1 MAPREY
7 ICCSGTSCAG
17 WIWADRAKKNQ
28 LCKMCS
34 TPWANSI
41 RKARQNWSKWKPQW
55 PTVAEAAYWQ
65 PPKKPK
71 TPKAPLPN
79 KVLQA
84 LGVAWDSV
92 PEEVQKNLKEAG
104 YKPPKAQV
112 KEEVDDLADLCQKHE
127 AALPE
132 EVKAYLKGLK
142 ASQEV
147 TPSQAA
153 SQASQSWQSA
163 AGKLKHIADQKIDLQ
178 KRIDMAKESLRQL
191 LQEMIVLNEQA
202 ERAQKAVEASSGL
215 LKERVF
221 CETAAD
227 MEVDSILQ
235 ELRLTTKSKRGNS
248 MKLKRREKQRLG
260 GDASRKCQCPA
271 RVWPGGL
278 GTRRVGPGAPKQG
291 PHRANVRPQA
301 RAGTHA
307 ANCPAV
313 PNSVC
318 RILQTR
324 CSHQST
330 WEKIEGGLGEATY
343 CKQQWL

>member
-1 MAPREY
+1 
-7 ICCSGTSCAG
+7 
-17 WIWADRAKKNQ
+17 
-28 LCKMCS
+28 MCS

-41 RKARQNWSKWKPQW
+41 RKARQNWSQWKPQW

-65 PPKKPK
+65 PPKKPNQDSES
-71 TPKAPLPN
+71 TTAEQGPASPWS
-79 KVLQA
+79 
-84 LGVAWDSV
+84 GVDSV

-127 AALPE
+127 AALVE

-147 TPSQAA
+147 MPSQAA

-235 ELRLTTKSKRGNS
+235 ELGGSLNEEQER
-248 MKLKRREKQRLG
+248 KLHEIQAEREAKRRRTQEV
-260 GDASRKCQCPA
+260 PTP
-271 RVWPGGL
+271 PGL
-278 GTRRVGPGAPKQG
+278 EERTRRGCLPEMLMPRQGLARWPRDWACGAWSPK
-291 PHRANVRPQA
+291 A
-301 RAGTHA
+301 RA
-307 ANCPAV
+307 P
-313 PNSVC
+313 
-318 RILQTR
+318 
-324 CSHQST
+324 QSQC
-330 WEKIEGGLGEATY
+330 ATPSKGWNT
-343 CKQQWL
+343 CCALPSSS

>member
-1 MAPREY
+1 MH
-7 ICCSGTSCAG
+7 C
-17 WIWADRAKKNQ
+17 KK
-28 LCKMCS
+28 CR

-41 RKARQNWSKWKPQW
+41 RKARQNWSQWKPQW

-71 TPKAPLPN
+71 PPKTPLPN

-84 LGVAWDSV
+84 LGVAWDNV
-92 PEEVQKNLKEAG
+92 PEEVQKNLQEAG
-104 YKPPKAQV
+104 YRPPKAQV
-112 KEEVDDLADLCQKHE
+112 KEEVDDLTDLCQKHE

-163 AGKLKHIADQKIDLQ
+163 AGKLKHIADQKIGLQ

-215 LKERVF
+215 LKEKVF
-221 CETAAD
+221 CESAAD
-227 MEVDSILQ
+227 MEVDSILHELGVSLNEEQ
-235 ELRLTTKSKRGNS
+235 EK
-248 MKLKRREKQRLG
+248 KLHEIKAEREAKRRRTQEG
-260 GDASRKCQCPA
+260 PTP
-271 RVWPGGL
+271 PGLEEHTQEGMPPGNANAPPGL
-278 GTRRVGPGAPKQG
+278 GPVA
-291 PHRANVRPQA
+291 
-301 RAGTHA
+301 
-307 ANCPAV
+307 
-313 PNSVC
+313 
-318 RILQTR
+318 
-324 CSHQST
+324 
-330 WEKIEGGLGEATY
+330 
-343 CKQQWL
+343 

>member
-7 ICCSGTSCAG
+7 TCCSGKSCTG
-17 WIWADRAKKNQ
+17 WIWADKAQ
-28 LCKMCS
+28 PHMLCKKCR

-41 RKARQNWSKWKPQW
+41 RKVRQTWSQWKPQW

-71 TPKAPLPN
+71 TPKTPLPN

-84 LGVAWDSV
+84 LGVAWDNV
-92 PEEVQKNLKEAG
+92 PTEVQKSLQEAG

-112 KEEVDDLADLCQKHE
+112 KEEVDDLTDLCQKHE

-163 AGKLKHIADQKIDLQ
+163 TGKLKHIADQKIDLQ
-178 KRIDMAKESLRQL
+178 KRIDMAKGSLRQL

-202 ERAQKAVEASSGL
+202 EKAQKAVEASSGL
-215 LKERVF
+215 LKEKVF
-221 CETAAD
+221 CESAAD
-227 MEVDSILQ
+227 MEVDSILH
-235 ELRLTTKSKRGNS
+235 ELGVSRRAPPLQALRSTPRRGCLPALP
-248 MKLKRREKQRLG
+248 MPRRG
-260 GDASRKCQCPA
+260 WA
-271 RVWPGGL
+271 RWP
-278 GTRRVGPGAPKQG
+278 RDSACGAWSPK
-291 PHRANVRPQA
+291 A
-301 RAGTHA
+301 RAPQSQCAT
-307 ANCPAV
+307 PAQGW
-313 PNSVC
+313 NTC
-318 RILQTR
+318 
-324 CSHQST
+324 
-330 WEKIEGGLGEATY
+330 
-343 CKQQWL
+343 

>member
-1 MAPREY
+1 MPRGAFLLAMAPREY
-7 ICCSGTSCAG
+7 ICCSGASCTG
-17 WIWADRAKKNQ
+17 WIWADKAKQNQ
-28 LCKMCS
+28 LCKKCR

-41 RKARQNWSKWKPQW
+41 RKARQNWSQWKPQW

-65 PPKKPK
+65 PSESTTAEQGP
-71 TPKAPLPN
+71 A
-79 KVLQA
+79 
-84 LGVAWDSV
+84 S

-112 KEEVDDLADLCQKHE
+112 KEEVDDLTDLCQKHE

-163 AGKLKHIADQKIDLQ
+163 AGKLKHIADQKIGLQ

-215 LKERVF
+215 LKEKVF
-221 CETAAD
+221 CESAAD
-227 MEVDSILQ
+227 MEVDSIFHELGVSLNEEQ
-235 ELRLTTKSKRGNS
+235 EK
-248 MKLKRREKQRLG
+248 KLHEIKAEREAKRRRTQEV
-260 GDASRKCQCPA
+260 PTP
-271 RVWPGGL
+271 PGLEEQTQEGMPP
-278 GTRRVGPGAPKQG
+278 GNANAPPGFGPVA
-291 PHRANVRPQA
+291 
-301 RAGTHA
+301 
-307 ANCPAV
+307 
-313 PNSVC
+313 
-318 RILQTR
+318 
-324 CSHQST
+324 
-330 WEKIEGGLGEATY
+330 
-343 CKQQWL
+343 

>member
-7 ICCSGTSCAG
+7 ICCSGKSCTG
-17 WIWADRAKKNQ
+17 WIWADKAQ
-28 LCKMCS
+28 PHMLCKKCR

-41 RKARQNWSKWKPQW
+41 RKVRQNWSQWKPQW

-71 TPKAPLPN
+71 TPKTPLPN
-79 KVLQA
+79 Q
-84 LGVAWDSV
+84 
-92 PEEVQKNLKEAG
+92 EAG

-112 KEEVDDLADLCQKHE
+112 KEEVDDLTDLCQKHE

-163 AGKLKHIADQKIDLQ
+163 AGKLKHIADQKIGLQ

-215 LKERVF
+215 LKEKVF
-221 CETAAD
+221 CESAAD
-227 MEVDSILQ
+227 MEVDSILHELGVSLNEEQ
-235 ELRLTTKSKRGNS
+235 EK
-248 MKLKRREKQRLG
+248 KLHEIKAEREAKRRRTG
-260 GDASRKCQCPA
+260 
-271 RVWPGGL
+271 
-278 GTRRVGPGAPKQG
+278 G
-291 PHRANVRPQA
+291 PHPS
-301 RAGTHA
+301 G
-307 ANCPAV
+307 P
-313 PNSVC
+313 
-318 RILQTR
+318 
-324 CSHQST
+324 
-330 WEKIEGGLGEATY
+330 
-343 CKQQWL
+343 

>member
-1 MAPREY
+1 
-7 ICCSGTSCAG
+7 
-17 WIWADRAKKNQ
+17 
-28 LCKMCS
+28 MCS

-142 ASQEV
+142 PSQEV

-235 ELRLTTKSKRGNS
+235 ELGVSLNEEQERKLHEIKAHRRSPPLQALRSDPRGCLPE
-248 MKLKRREKQRLG
+248 MPMPRQGL
-260 GDASRKCQCPA
+260 A
-271 RVWPGGL
+271 RWP
-278 GTRRVGPGAPKQG
+278 RDSACGAWSPK
-291 PHRANVRPQA
+291 A
-301 RAGTHA
+301 RA
-307 ANCPAV
+307 P
-313 PNSVC
+313 
-318 RILQTR
+318 
-324 CSHQST
+324 QSQC
-330 WEKIEGGLGEATY
+330 ATPSKGWNT
-343 CKQQWL
+343 CCELPSSS

>member
-7 ICCSGTSCAG
+7 ICCSGKSCTG
-17 WIWADRAKKNQ
+17 WIWADKAQ
-28 LCKMCS
+28 PHMLCKKCR

-41 RKARQNWSKWKPQW
+41 RKARQNWSQWKPQW

-65 PPKKPK
+65 PPTKPK

-112 KEEVDDLADLCQKHE
+112 KEEVDDLTDLCQKHE

-163 AGKLKHIADQKIDLQ
+163 AGKLKHIADQKIGLQ

-215 LKERVF
+215 LKEKVF
-221 CETAAD
+221 CESAAD
-227 MEVDSILQ
+227 MEVDSILHELGVSLNEEQ
-235 ELRLTTKSKRGNS
+235 EK
-248 MKLKRREKQRLG
+248 KLHEIKAEREAKRRRTQEGPTPPGLEEQTQEGMPPGNANAPPRLG
-260 GDASRKCQCPA
+260 PVA
-271 RVWPGGL
+271 
-278 GTRRVGPGAPKQG
+278 
-291 PHRANVRPQA
+291 
-301 RAGTHA
+301 
-307 ANCPAV
+307 
-313 PNSVC
+313 
-318 RILQTR
+318 
-324 CSHQST
+324 
-330 WEKIEGGLGEATY
+330 
-343 CKQQWL
+343 